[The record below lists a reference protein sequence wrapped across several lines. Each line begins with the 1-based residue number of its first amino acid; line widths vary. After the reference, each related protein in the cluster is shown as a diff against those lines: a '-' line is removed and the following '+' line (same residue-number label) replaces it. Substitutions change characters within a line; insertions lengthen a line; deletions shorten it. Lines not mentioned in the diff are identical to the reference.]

1 MKTLPLNGKWQS
13 DIDKK
18 LAGMQ
23 NAMTKSRGSERDRHL
38 LGALNLCGPFRPLP
52 DWLCTALQELLTERL
67 AQPPINWVRW
77 NLVLALRNVSDLTWE
92 ETYQHASEKLAG
104 TAAQGSPEAIRKSY
118 EAIERSL
125 PPEQRRQRTYRRKP
139 LGKN

>member
-1 MKTLPLNGKWQS
+1 MKTLALNDKWQS
-13 DIDKK
+13 DIDNK
-18 LAGMQ
+18 LAAMQ
-23 NAMTKSRGSERDRHL
+23 KAWAKSEGSERDRQL

-77 NLVLALRNVSDLTWE
+77 NLALALRDVSNLTWK

-118 EAIERSL
+118 EAMERSR